1 MTDSLPLDALQME
14 EGEIKES
21 EVEDTAADFENL
33 ALTQCR
39 VCILKIGQSFEMC
52 TLYRGCNEGDCK
64 YHFQAVLFI

>member
-21 EVEDTAADFENL
+21 EVEDTTADFENL

-39 VCILKIGQSFEMC
+39 VC
-52 TLYRGCNEGDCK
+52 
-64 YHFQAVLFI
+64 